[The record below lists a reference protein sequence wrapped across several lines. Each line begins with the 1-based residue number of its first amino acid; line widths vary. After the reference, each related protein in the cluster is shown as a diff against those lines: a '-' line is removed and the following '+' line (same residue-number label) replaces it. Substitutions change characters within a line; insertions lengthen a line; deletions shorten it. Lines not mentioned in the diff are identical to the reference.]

1 MVRAGNIA
9 RGLLALALFWA
20 LGCAAPGSRP
30 HDPPSP
36 VIVPSPQAAAPL
48 APSPAPTPEV
58 GAPSRRILETSTLRS
73 RGENPWKLDAERIEY
88 EEVGRT
94 ARVGVLTWT
103 LMDSQGAELVTV
115 EGNGA
120 VVDMETM
127 KVSFEGPVVARG
139 MRGEV
144 LNVQDLVWDGTARK
158 FLGSQ
163 GVRMLRDGTVL
174 TGKRLIAS
182 PDLRRLEVE
191 GDVRV
196 LLPEGMPAGEVPR

>member
-1 MVRAGNIA
+1 
-9 RGLLALALFWA
+9 
-20 LGCAAPGSRP
+20 
-30 HDPPSP
+30 
-36 VIVPSPQAAAPL
+36 
-48 APSPAPTPEV
+48 
-58 GAPSRRILETSTLRS
+58 
-73 RGENPWKLDAERIEY
+73 
-88 EEVGRT
+88 
-94 ARVGVLTWT
+94 
-103 LMDSQGAELVTV
+103 VTV